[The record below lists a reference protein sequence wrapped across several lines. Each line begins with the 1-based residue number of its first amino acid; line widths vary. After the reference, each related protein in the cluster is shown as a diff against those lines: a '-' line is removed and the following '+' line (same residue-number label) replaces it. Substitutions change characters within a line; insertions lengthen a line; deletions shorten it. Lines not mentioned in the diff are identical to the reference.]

1 MRVVLVDSSRT
12 VLKAIS
18 RLLEARGYDVFSFVD
33 GRDALMQLQIDQAID
48 AMITSATPLGM
59 SGPELCWEAR
69 LLAGTRR
76 PLYLIMMSS
85 NQNERSVVEALDSG
99 ADDFISKPP
108 VAEELYARLRVADRV
123 NKMQRELIALATI
136 DALTGVFNRRAF
148 FERANEACSRASVG
162 SNLAAIMLDIDH
174 FKRINDMFGHDVGD
188 VVLRAVA
195 QAAASEAA
203 IVGRLGGEE
212 FAILLEDL
220 SQDELVVVANRL
232 CSKPSALEL
241 SGPAGSFKVTCS
253 IGVSAWQPGD
263 TIDRLLKRADVAL
276 YEAKAGGRNRV
287 VFARTEDIQR
297 EDVQRQDNAA

>member
-12 VLKAIS
+12 VLKAIT
-18 RLLEARGYDVFSFVD
+18 RLLEARGYDVFSYLD
-33 GRDALMQLQIDQAID
+33 GRDALLQLQIDQTID
-48 AMITSATPLGM
+48 AMIISATPLGM

-69 LLAGTRR
+69 LLAGNRR
-76 PLYLIMMSS
+76 PLYLLMMSS
-85 NQNERSVVEALDSG
+85 NQNERNVVEALDSG

-108 VAEELYARLRVADRV
+108 VAEELYARLRVAERL
-123 NKMQRELIALATI
+123 NRMQRELIALATI

-148 FERANEACSRASVG
+148 FERATEACNRATVG
-162 SNLAAIMLDIDH
+162 SGLAAIMLDIDH

-212 FAILLEDL
+212 FAILVEELCHDDL
-220 SQDELVVVANRL
+220 VAVANRL
-232 CSKPSALEL
+232 CSKPSTLEL
-241 SGPAGSFKVTCS
+241 NGPAGAFKVTCS
-253 IGVSAWQPGD
+253 IGVSPWQPGD

-276 YEAKAGGRNRV
+276 YEAKAAGRNRV
-287 VFARTEDIQR
+287 VFARTEDAQR
-297 EDVQRQDNAA
+297 HNDAA